1 MILFYTNTSQSIS
14 INFANHKYKLFTLS
28 ADTFSRVVF
37 DFFFARVK
45 INNYFLNEEKKIF
58 ILLYCIRLRFDLIF
72 CPVLISTNTDN
83 YKPLNCTKIVSLN
96 TPKIYK

>member
-14 INFANHKYKLFTLS
+14 INFANHKYKLFGVYTN
-28 ADTFSRVVF
+28 TFSGVVF
-37 DFFFARVK
+37 EFFFARFK
-45 INNYFLNEEKKIF
+45 INNYFLNEEKNIF
-58 ILLYCIRLRFDLIF
+58 ILLYCIRLSFDLIF
-72 CPVLISTNTDN
+72 CPVLISANTDS